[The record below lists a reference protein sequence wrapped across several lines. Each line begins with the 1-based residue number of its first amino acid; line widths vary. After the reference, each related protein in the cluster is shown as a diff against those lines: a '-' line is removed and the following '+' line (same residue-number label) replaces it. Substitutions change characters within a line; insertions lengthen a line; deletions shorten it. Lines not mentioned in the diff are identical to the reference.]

1 MRARE
6 TFEEIAMIDELFHLD
21 PCVQMA
27 DKRMD
32 RFRGCLLGLA
42 AGDAVGTAVEF
53 QPRGSFAPLTDMVGG
68 GPFGL
73 RPGQWT
79 DDTSMAL
86 CLAASLV
93 DSDGFDPEDQARRYL
108 RWRDQGYM
116 SSNGTCFDIGSTVSG
131 ALSRFEASGDP
142 FAGSDHPRSAGN
154 GCIMR
159 LAPVPMFYA
168 ADRAAAVHYAAES
181 ARTTHGAA
189 ECLDACRLLSS
200 MLCAAFEGEGK
211 ESVVRGHDDLPLT
224 EPKIAAIA
232 NGAYLDKPAGDIRGS
247 GYVVECLEAALW
259 CFCHTD
265 SFEAAV
271 LAAANLGDD
280 ADTTAAVCGQLAGA
294 FYGIDGI
301 PARWLN
307 RLAGR
312 SMIEQMAMALDRGRV

>member
-1 MRARE
+1 MTTDE
-6 TFEEIAMIDELFHLD
+6 HFELD
-21 PCVQMA
+21 PCVQLA
-27 DKRMD
+27 GVRQD
-32 RFRGCLLGLA
+32 RLRGCLLGLA
-42 AGDAVGTAVEF
+42 VGDAVGTAVEF

-73 RPGQWT
+73 LPGQWT

-93 DSDGFDPEDQARRYL
+93 GANGFDADDQQQRYL

-116 SSNGTCFDIGSTVSG
+116 SSNGHCFDIGGTVRE
-131 ALSRFEASGDP
+131 ALSRYETSGEP

-168 ADRAAAVHYAAES
+168 ADREQALHYAAES
-181 ARTTHGAA
+181 SRTTHGAA
-189 ECLDACRLLSS
+189 ECLDACRLLAS
-200 MLCAAFEGEGK
+200 MLCAAFAGGDK
-211 ESVVRGHDDLPLT
+211 EAVALGHDGLRLA
-224 EPKIAAIA
+224 EPKLAAIA
-232 NGAYLDKPAGDIRGS
+232 GGDWLEKSADAIRGS

-259 CFCHTD
+259 CFWHTD

-294 FYGIDGI
+294 YYGIGGI
-301 PARWLN
+301 PPHWL
-307 RLAGR
+307 RKLVGR
-312 SMIEQMAMALDRGRV
+312 SMIEQMAMALDRSG